1 MLELYSLHN
10 EVRNVHCHIV
20 DILHDAKLQESNTRV
35 LLNDY
40 KSSNYDIFKVNHIH
54 KK

>member
-20 DILHDAKLQESNTRV
+20 DILHDAKFTREQ
-35 LLNDY
+35 Y
-40 KSSNYDIFKVNHIH
+40 KSMIKRLQI
-54 KK
+54 K